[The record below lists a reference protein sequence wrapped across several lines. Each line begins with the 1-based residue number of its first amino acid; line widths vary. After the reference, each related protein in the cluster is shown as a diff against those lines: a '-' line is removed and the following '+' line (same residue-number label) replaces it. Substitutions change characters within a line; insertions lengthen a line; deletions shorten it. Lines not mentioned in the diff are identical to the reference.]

1 MKKGFV
7 TAMSRGLLSC
17 HACGLVSRPA
27 NAHGNWSCPRCG
39 AHLHFRKP
47 GSIGRTWAL
56 LIAGYI
62 IYLPANLLP
71 VMETSSL
78 FDFQS
83 DTIMSGVVFLWTDGS
98 WILATIV
105 FIASIV
111 VPLAKLI
118 TLSVL
123 LILTQRR
130 SALVPLQRSRLYRL
144 VDFIGRWSMLDIFV
158 AGILAAL
165 MQIQSLALIKIGPGA
180 IAFGVLVMLTMLA
193 SMSFDPRLVWDPI
206 KIDES

>member
-1 MKKGFV
+1 MSNRFV
-7 TAMSRGLLSC
+7 TAMSRGLLNC
-17 HACGLVSRPA
+17 HACGLLSRPT
-27 NAHGNWSCPRCG
+27 NLHDSWSCPRCG
-39 AHLHFRKP
+39 AHLHFRKQA
-47 GSIGRTWAL
+47 SIGRTWAL

-62 IYLPANLLP
+62 LYLPANLLP

-105 FIASIV
+105 FIASIF
-111 VPLAKLI
+111 VPLAKLV

-130 SALVPLQRSRLYRL
+130 SVLVPQQRARLYRL
-144 VDFIGRWSMLDIFV
+144 IDFIGRWSMLDIFV

-165 MQIQSLALIKIGPGA
+165 MRIQSLALIKIGPGA
-180 IAFGVLVMLTMLA
+180 LAFGVLVVLTMLA
-193 SMSFDPRLVWDPI
+193 SMSFDPRLAWDPI
-206 KIDES
+206 KTDDN